1 MLCDVVHQAPVIGNY
16 VIETFDPCSYADD
29 RRSFRIRQ
37 KIFDEVFGHA
47 FMDQGIVAENDA
59 VIIMY
64 FRQVQ
69 YALKPDYVKRIGR
82 GDGTCSEDVNNMP
95 LLSGIVIKIL
105 HYGQGKI
112 PIHIPDKNTQSHGD
126 IILTYRQICK

>member
-1 MLCDVVHQAPVIGNY
+1 MLCDVVHQTPVIGNY
-16 VIETFDPCSYADD
+16 VIETLDPCSYADD
-29 RRSFRIRQ
+29 RRSFSIRQ
-37 KIFDEVFGHA
+37 KIFYEVFGHA

-59 VIIMY
+59 VVIMY

-69 YALKPDYVKRIGR
+69 YALKSDYVKRIGR
-82 GDGTCSEDVNNMP
+82 GDGTGSEDINNMP

-112 PIHIPDKNTQSHGD
+112 PIHIPYKNT
-126 IILTYRQICK
+126 